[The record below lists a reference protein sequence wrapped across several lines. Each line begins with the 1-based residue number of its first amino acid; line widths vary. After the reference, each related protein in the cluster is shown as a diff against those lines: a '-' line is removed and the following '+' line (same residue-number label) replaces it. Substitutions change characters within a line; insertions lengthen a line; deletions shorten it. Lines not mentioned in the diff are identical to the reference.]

1 MLKKLNEGLGVQFFN
16 EPIKYKMTDC
26 SICCD
31 TFTKQPSK
39 KQAKCPYCPIAA
51 CVKCTQKYL
60 LGTHED
66 PHCMG
71 CRRAWP
77 RSVMDTLLLRGWLDG
92 EYKKHRENIL
102 VDRERSRLP
111 AAQIIIEQQKE
122 ADEREPIRAQLADEL
137 ATLRV
142 ATYAKELE
150 LQTETN
156 RIHALRHGRPFG
168 DKKDEERRVFTMP
181 CPATECRGFLSS
193 AYKCGVCDIYV
204 CPHCR
209 EMKGTHDAEHTCNAD
224 TVATVA
230 KLKKECR
237 NCPDCGT
244 NIFRI
249 EGCAQM
255 FCTNCK
261 TPFDWNSGK
270 KITNGAIHNPHYFE
284 YLRQVNGNVM
294 PRAPGDIPCGANLP
308 TAYRFERGFRPY
320 INREYRFTDDDGVL
334 QQGKF
339 TADFHSL
346 YTAIM
351 TITHIQH
358 VEIPSVTN
366 HQEDTDNSE
375 YNVRFLRGELE
386 EARWKQLLQMKE
398 KRRMKRDEMRQV
410 YEAFVGTC
418 VDIYGQ
424 ITTHFAEV
432 NYAIPSNVVV
442 QFSSEKNNAL
452 AKALLTASKQFATLR
467 GIFNTALMDISRRYK
482 CQVYQLSE
490 TYRSSFGRYSKLV
503 ENATAEI
510 QAT

>member
-1 MLKKLNEGLGVQFFN
+1 
-16 EPIKYKMTDC
+16 MTEC
-26 SICCD
+26 SVCYD
-31 TFTKQPSK
+31 KFTKQPSK
-39 KQAKCPYCPIAA
+39 KQAKCPHCEILV
-51 CVKCTQKYL
+51 CVKCTQTYL

-66 PHCMG
+66 PHCLG
-71 CRRAWP
+71 CRRGWP
-77 RSVMDTLLLRGWLDG
+77 RSVMDTMLLRTWLDG

-102 VDRERSRLP
+102 LDRERSRLP

-122 ADEREPIRAQLADEL
+122 ADAREPIRQKLADEIVNL
-137 ATLRV
+137 QQAL
-142 ATYAKELE
+142 YAKQ
-150 LQTETN
+150 LQLQIEAN
-156 RIHALRHGRPFG
+156 HIHALRHGRPFG
-168 DKKDEERRVFTMP
+168 DKKEEERRVFTMP

-193 AYKCGVCDIYV
+193 AYKCGICDIYV
-204 CPHCR
+204 CSQCR
-209 EMKGTHDAEHTCNAD
+209 EIKGAHDAEHICNPD

-270 KITNGAIHNPHYFE
+270 KITTGAIHNPHYYE

-294 PRAPGDIPCGANLP
+294 PRAPGDIPCGANIP

-320 INREYRFTDDDGVL
+320 INKEYRFTDDDGVL
-334 QQGKF
+334 QDGKF

-358 VEIPSVTN
+358 VELPSVIN
-366 HQEDTDNSE
+366 NQEDTDNTQ
-375 YNVRFLRGELE
+375 YNVRFLRGEIE

-398 KRRMKRDEMRQV
+398 KRRMKRDEIRQV

-424 ITTHFAEV
+424 VTTHFTDVAF
-432 NYAIPSNVVV
+432 NTTPNVLI
-442 QFSSEKNNAL
+442 QFSKEKNNIL
-452 AKALLTASKQFATLR
+452 AKALLTSSKQLKTLR
-467 GIFNTALMDISRRYK
+467 GIFNNALMDISRRYK
-482 CQVYQLSE
+482 CQVYQISDI
-490 TYRSSFGRYSKLV
+490 YKSSTGRYSKGTEDDSV
-503 ENATAEI
+503 SIITK
-510 QAT
+510 

>member
-1 MLKKLNEGLGVQFFN
+1 
-16 EPIKYKMTDC
+16 
-26 SICCD
+26 
-31 TFTKQPSK
+31 
-39 KQAKCPYCPIAA
+39 
-51 CVKCTQKYL
+51 
-60 LGTHED
+60 
-66 PHCMG
+66 MG

-77 RSVMDTLLLRGWLDG
+77 RSVIDTLLLRGWLDG

-122 ADEREPIRAQLADEL
+122 ADAREPIRAKLADEL
-137 ATLRV
+137 ASLRV

-150 LQTETN
+150 LQTEIN
-156 RIHALRHGRPFG
+156 HIHALRHGRPFG
-168 DKKDEERRVFTMP
+168 DKKEEERRVFTMP
-181 CPATECRGFLSS
+181 CPAADCRGFLSS
-193 AYKCGVCDIYV
+193 AYKCGVCDIYA

-209 EMKGTHDAEHTCNAD
+209 EIKGAHDAEHTCNSD

-308 TAYRFERGFRPY
+308 TAFRFERGIRPY
-320 INREYRFTDDDGVL
+320 NSREYSFEDEDGITKS
-334 QQGKF
+334 GRI
-339 TADFHSL
+339 TPDFNYL

-358 VEIPSVTN
+358 IEIPATTN
-366 HQEDTDNSE
+366 GQEMTDNSE
-375 YNVRFLRGELE
+375 YNVRFLRGELD

-398 KRRMKRDEMRQV
+398 KRRMKRDEMRQI

-424 ITTHFAEV
+424 ITVHFTDV
-432 NYAIPSNVVV
+432 NYAITPSVVV
-442 QFSSEKNNAL
+442 QFSREKTNAL
-452 AKALLTASKQFATLR
+452 AKSLLISSKQLATLR
-467 GIFNTALMDISRRYK
+467 DIFNTALMDISRRYK
-482 CQVYQLSE
+482 CLVFQISPMYKASV
-490 TYRSSFGRYSKLV
+490 GRYSKLV
-503 ENATAEI
+503 DQVETQKAEI
-510 QAT
+510 QANVLIPS

>member
-1 MLKKLNEGLGVQFFN
+1 
-16 EPIKYKMTDC
+16 
-26 SICCD
+26 
-31 TFTKQPSK
+31 
-39 KQAKCPYCPIAA
+39 
-51 CVKCTQKYL
+51 
-60 LGTHED
+60 
-66 PHCMG
+66 
-71 CRRAWP
+71 
-77 RSVMDTLLLRGWLDG
+77 MDTLLLRGWLDG

-122 ADEREPIRAQLADEL
+122 ADAREPIRAKLADEL

-150 LQTETN
+150 LQTEGI

-209 EMKGTHDAEHTCNAD
+209 EIKGAHDAAHTCNPD

-308 TAYRFERGFRPY
+308 TAYRFERGMRPY
-320 INREYRFTDDDGVL
+320 NAREYSFVDEDGITKS
-334 QQGKF
+334 GKI
-339 TADFHSL
+339 TPDFNYL

-358 VEIPSVTN
+358 VEIPATTN
-366 HQEDTDNSE
+366 GQEMTDNSE
-375 YNVRFLRGELE
+375 YNVRFLRNELE
-386 EARWKQLLQMKE
+386 ETRWKQLLQMKE

-424 ITTHFAEV
+424 ITPHFTEV
-432 NYAIPSNVVV
+432 NYGLTPSVVA
-442 QFSSEKNNAL
+442 QISKDKINAL
-452 AKALLTASKQFATLR
+452 AKALVTASKQLATLR
-467 GIFNTALMDISRRYK
+467 DIFNTALMDISKRYK
-482 CQVYQLSE
+482 CQIFQISPMYKASV
-490 TYRSSFGRYSKLV
+490 GRYSKLV
-503 ENATAEI
+503 ENAEALATEI
-510 QAT
+510 QANILVPT